1 MTKVTRSEIRAM
13 LPTNRNSQTSQLSH
27 TSTERRSSSVGAFVT
42 KVIVSA
48 ALVFLFWLRQLE
60 RKEITS

>member
-1 MTKVTRSEIRAM
+1 M

-48 ALVFLFWLRQLE
+48 ALVFLFWLCQLE